1 MRNSRE
7 LEEAL
12 SNAGSLQ
19 SESTVESLED
29 GDVRLSQVFSCC
41 RMGSLAVE
49 CVLFLENECRK
60 ESESVIAIVV
70 VQVLQGLLCSQ
81 SQE

>member
-1 MRNSRE
+1 MFSYYS
-7 LEEAL
+7 A
-12 SNAGSLQ
+12 STGYIDANASCN
-19 SESTVESLED
+19 
-29 GDVRLSQVFSCC
+29 VFFYY

-49 CVLFLENECRK
+49 CVLFLENECHK